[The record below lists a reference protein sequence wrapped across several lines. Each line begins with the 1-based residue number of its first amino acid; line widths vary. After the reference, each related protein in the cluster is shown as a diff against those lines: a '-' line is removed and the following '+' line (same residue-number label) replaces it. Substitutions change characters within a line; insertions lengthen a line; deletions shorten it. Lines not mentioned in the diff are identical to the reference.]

1 MDNLVARTTSQCSE
15 RPLLPHLDHVL
26 VLRLNIKRLK
36 YNGIRGIVKTT
47 VDVRRGQLQT
57 SPTAG
62 IFGGPLLHLNF
73 FLFGLIT
80 FFREL
85 SLASLM

>member
-36 YNGIRGIVKTT
+36 NNGVRGIVKTA
-47 VDVRRGQLQT
+47 VDVRRGQLQA
-57 SPTAG
+57 SPPAG
-62 IFGGPLLHLNF
+62 IFGGPLLHLNL

>member
-36 YNGIRGIVKTT
+36 HNGIRGIVKTS
-47 VDVRRGQLQT
+47 VDIR
-57 SPTAG
+57 
-62 IFGGPLLHLNF
+62 
-73 FLFGLIT
+73 
-80 FFREL
+80 
-85 SLASLM
+85 

>member
-1 MDNLVARTTSQCSE
+1 MDNLVARTTSQCSK
-15 RPLLPHLDHVL
+15 RPFLPHLDH

-36 YNGIRGIVKTT
+36 DNGVRGIVKTT
-47 VDVRRGQLQT
+47 VDVRRGQLQA

-73 FLFGLIT
+73 FFFGLIT

>member
-36 YNGIRGIVKTT
+36 HNGIRSIVKTT
-47 VDVRRGQLQT
+47 VDVR
-57 SPTAG
+57 
-62 IFGGPLLHLNF
+62 GG
-73 FLFGLIT
+73 
-80 FFREL
+80 
-85 SLASLM
+85 